1 MQKIL
6 IDGGVSLKG
15 RVKVSGAKN
24 SALPLLMATILAEG
38 EHRLHNVPDLV
49 DVRTTCKLLRELG
62 IDARM
67 GRGLARVDNQ
77 GIKSHE
83 ASYDLVKTMRASV
96 LCLGPLV
103 GRFQRARVS
112 LPGGCAIGTRPID
125 QHLKGLEKLGAKVKI
140 DHGYVEASA
149 RRLSGASIVLDMP
162 TVTGTENLM
171 MAAVLAKGGT
181 EIKNAAKEPEVVQL
195 AEVLAAMGA
204 RIRGAGSE
212 SIEIEG
218 VDELNPI
225 HATVIADRIEAGT
238 LMVAAAITQGDVLLT
253 GVHSGH
259 LAAPVEKLIEAGV
272 AVAESKDGLRVKAPA
287 RPRPVDI
294 TTQPY
299 PGFAT
304 DMQAQF
310 MALMTVARGT
320 AVISEHI
327 FENRFMHVQELKRMG
342 ARIRLQGSQAIVRG
356 VRQLTGAQVMATDL
370 RASASLVLAGLV
382 ARGRTEVHRVYHLD
396 RGYQRLDKKLR
407 SLGAKI
413 RRSRARPPT
422 TAQ

>member
-15 RVKVSGAKN
+15 EVKVSGAKN
-24 SALPLLMATILAEG
+24 AALPLLMATILADG
-38 EHRLHNVPDLV
+38 EHRLQNVPDLA

-62 IDARM
+62 VDAATS
-67 GRGLARVDNQ
+67 RGVARVDNR
-77 GIKSHE
+77 GLSNFE

-96 LCLGPLV
+96 LCLGPLI
-103 GRFQRARVS
+103 GRFGKARVS

-125 QHLKGLEKLGAKVKI
+125 QHLKGLEKLGAKVQI
-140 DHGYVEASA
+140 DHGYVESSA
-149 RRLSGASIVLDMP
+149 RRLSGAQIVFDMP

-171 MAAVLAKGGT
+171 MAAVLAKGT
-181 EIKNAAKEPEVVQL
+181 TQIKNAAMEPEVVQL

-218 VDELNPI
+218 VTDLKPI
-225 HATVIADRIEAGT
+225 RCAVIPDRIEAGT
-238 LMVAAAITQGDVLLT
+238 LMVAAAITGGDVLLR
-253 GVHSGH
+253 GARSGH
-259 LAAPVEKLIEAGV
+259 LAAPIGKLVEAGV
-272 AVAESKDGLRVKAPA
+272 AVAESKEGIRVKGSA
-287 RPRPVDI
+287 RPRPVDV

-310 MALMTVARGT
+310 MALMALARGT
-320 AVISEHI
+320 SVISEHI

-342 ARIRLQGSQAIVRG
+342 ARIQLEGSRAIVRG
-356 VRQLTGAQVMATDL
+356 VKRLTGAPVMATDL

-382 ARGRTEVHRVYHLD
+382 AHGRTAVHRVYHLD

-407 SLGAKI
+407 RLGARI

-422 TAQ
+422 TMR

>member
-15 RVKVSGAKN
+15 EVKVSGAKN
-24 SALPLLMATILAEG
+24 SALPLLMAPILADG
-38 EHRLHNVPDLV
+38 EHRLHNVPDLM

-62 IDARM
+62 VDAQV
-67 GRGLARVDNQ
+67 GRGVARVTNR
-77 GIKSHE
+77 GLSNFE

-96 LCLGPLV
+96 LCLGPLI
-103 GRFQRARVS
+103 GRFGRARVS

-125 QHLKGLEKLGAKVKI
+125 QHLKGLEKLGAKVSI
-140 DHGYVEASA
+140 DHGYVKASA
-149 RRLSGASIVLDMP
+149 RRLSGAQIVLVMP

-171 MAAVLAKGGT
+171 MAAVLAKGHTG
-181 EIKNAAKEPEVVQL
+181 IKNAAMEPEVVQL

-218 VDELNPI
+218 VDDLGPVRG
-225 HATVIADRIEAGT
+225 TVIPDRIEAGT
-238 LMVAAAITQGDVLLT
+238 LMVAAAITQGDVLLR
-253 GVHSGH
+253 GVRTGH
-259 LAAPVEKLIEAGV
+259 LAAPMEKLIEAGV
-272 AVAESKDGLRVKAPA
+272 AVAESDDGLRVKAA
-287 RPRPVDI
+287 SRPRPVDL

-310 MALMTVARGT
+310 MALMAIARGT

-342 ARIRLQGSQAIVRG
+342 ARIRLEGSQAIVRG
-356 VRQLTGAQVMATDL
+356 VKQLTGAQVMATDL

-382 ARGRTEVHRVYHLD
+382 AKGRTEVHRVYHLD
-396 RGYQRLDKKLR
+396 RGYQRLDRKLR
-407 SLGAKI
+407 RLGARI
-413 RRSRARPPT
+413 RRSRDRPPT
-422 TAQ
+422 TPQ

>member
-1 MQKIL
+1 
-6 IDGGVSLKG
+6 
-15 RVKVSGAKN
+15 
-24 SALPLLMATILAEG
+24 
-38 EHRLHNVPDLV
+38 
-49 DVRTTCKLLRELG
+49 
-62 IDARM
+62 
-67 GRGLARVDNQ
+67 
-77 GIKSHE
+77 
-83 ASYDLVKTMRASV
+83 
-96 LCLGPLV
+96 
-103 GRFQRARVS
+103 
-112 LPGGCAIGTRPID
+112 
-125 QHLKGLEKLGAKVKI
+125 
-140 DHGYVEASA
+140 
-149 RRLSGASIVLDMP
+149 
-162 TVTGTENLM
+162 M
-171 MAAVLAKGGT
+171 MAAVLAKGNT
-181 EIKNAAKEPEVVQL
+181 EIKNAALEPEVVQL
-195 AEVLAAMGA
+195 AEALGAMGA

-218 VDELNPI
+218 VDQLKPVS
-225 HATVIADRIEAGT
+225 ATVIPDRIEAGT
-238 LMVAAAITQGDVLLT
+238 LMVAAAITQGDVLLR
-253 GVHSGH
+253 GVRSGH

-272 AVAESKDGLRVKAPA
+272 AVAESKDGLRVKAAA

-327 FENRFMHVQELKRMG
+327 FENRFMHVEELKRMG

-356 VRQLTGAQVMATDL
+356 VRRLTGAQVMATDL

-382 ARGRTEVHRVYHLD
+382 AKGRTEVHRVYHLD

-422 TAQ
+422 TAR